1 VTYIE
6 EIASAI
12 HGRVHPDRLL
22 PEEERG
28 LYLNYA
34 VLALTVG
41 ERVTRQNVHD
51 AWSAW
56 KALSDPDH
64 ESIQPFDQL
73 DRDVRRED
81 EPFVNAIREIA
92 GTQPNSAE

>member
-12 HGRVHPDRLL
+12 HNHVHPEHLL
-22 PEEERG
+22 SEEERG

-34 VLALTVG
+34 MLALTVG

-56 KALSDPDH
+56 KALSDPGH

-81 EPFVNAIREIA
+81 EPFVNAIREVA
-92 GTQPNSAE
+92 GTLPNSAK

>member
-1 VTYIE
+1 MTYIE
-6 EIASAI
+6 EIANAI
-12 HGRVHPDRLL
+12 HARVHSDRLL
-22 PEEERG
+22 PEGERG

-56 KALSDPDH
+56 KALNDPDH

-73 DRDVRRED
+73 DRGVRQED
-81 EPFVNAIREIA
+81 EPFVHAIREV
-92 GTQPNSAE
+92 AETLLTSGK